1 MATLCVMLHKTNRL
15 GCRHGSKA
23 HWGEKEGRK
32 YRGSHCYGAPE
43 LDHQPVQA
51 WRRKSSEWV
60 YWIHMYCTLL
70 CLLVSAV
77 TTQLYSHRGY
87 HQPMYYYRIAENF
100 WGRKLS
106 RISRFWSH
114 PRKFSLWNFGGV
126 VFEGWASS
134 QRVNQYWKSLSC
146 LAAQRMHQRA
156 SAKVFSAKFYFP
168 PIRKSFLPRKFSAI
182 RYHVPPTQYFSH
194 LVQCCVHLL
203 LHLPWWLI
211 TWLTVLRQLGGELL
225 WALNKHWV
233 IILQTGGVWR
243 MIKYGVTTW
252 CIRIVVYCGQ
262 PLMLWGKNI
271 WRKVKASSH
280 RGSNQRHL
288 TTSPRNP
295 LHVLCAGGIEGL
307 NHTVCALIIL

>member
-1 MATLCVMLHKTNRL
+1 MAVGPIEGRRKGESTKDPTAMEHQNWITSL
-15 GCRHGSKA
+15 CRHE
-23 HWGEKEGRK
+23 GEN
-32 YRGSHCYGAPE
+32 
-43 LDHQPVQA
+43 
-51 WRRKSSEWV
+51 
-60 YWIHMYCTLL
+60 
-70 CLLVSAV
+70 LVSEFTEYTCTVYSITCLCSNYTALF
-77 TTQLYSHRGY
+77 TQRLPSAHVLQY
-87 HQPMYYYRIAENF
+87 YYYRIVENF
-100 WGRKLS
+100 RGRKLS
-106 RISRFWSH
+106 WISRFWSH

-126 VFEGWASS
+126 AFGGWASS

-146 LAAQRMHQRA
+146 LAARGICKR
-156 SAKVFSAKFYFP
+156 KFYFP
-168 PIRKSFLPRKFSAI
+168 QIRESFLPRKFSAI
-182 RYHVPPTQYFSH
+182 RCHIPPTQYFSH

-203 LHLPWWLI
+203 LHLPRWLI
-211 TWLTVLRQLGGELL
+211 TWLTVLRQLDGELL

-243 MIKYGVTTW
+243 MIKYEVTTW

-295 LHVLCAGGIEGL
+295 LYVLCAGGIEGL